1 MLDQPHDE
9 MRHRTDAA
17 TVLRVPEQDG
27 PLSGSDRSLVDQ
39 TVGWMK
45 RRIDERLFRAGT
57 RVPSIRMLA
66 LQRGISRFTVVE
78 AYERLVAWGYLESR
92 RGSGFYVRELA
103 GGALAQSRSR
113 PRSSA
118 VKSTGQPAPS
128 RARAPTDASHLDAQW
143 LVRNMFRDLPAHH
156 MPGSGLPPP
165 GWMDG
170 DLLASSLRAVG
181 RAMVSAR
188 SASTG
193 MLDYGTPQG
202 FLPLREELQRKLA
215 GLDIGA
221 DPSQIVMTTGAT
233 QAFDL
238 ISRQFVSP
246 GDTVLVD
253 DPAWFL
259 MFGLFAAHGARV
271 VGVPRLAD
279 GPDLAT
285 FEKLVVEHKPRFYVV
300 DSVLHNPTSTSL
312 SSAKAFQILKIA
324 EQHDFAVIEDDV
336 YGDLHPGSRS
346 GHSGAA
352 IRLASLDQLKRV
364 IYIGSFSKTLA
375 ANLRVGFL
383 ACDAGLAQALSDHK
397 MLVALTTPEIGE
409 RMVCRIL
416 SEGHYRK
423 HVDRLRGRFDAVRDR
438 AIRGLER
445 AGLTIDH
452 QPAAGMFLWARA
464 GGVSQ
469 HGSKPS
475 RGIDTSALAARLFD
489 EGFLLAPGSLFSPS
503 QHPSSHLRFN
513 IATSSNPGML
523 DALARALQTMA

>member
-1 MLDQPHDE
+1 MLNDARRAE
-9 MRHRTDAA
+9 TTATD
-17 TVLRVPEQDG
+17 RDG
-27 PLSGSDRSLVDQ
+27 PLRGSDRTLVDQ
-39 TVGWMK
+39 TVEWMRK
-45 RRIDERLFRAGT
+45 RIDERLFRAGT

-66 LQRGISRFTVVE
+66 TQRGISRFTVVE
-78 AYERLVAWGYLESR
+78 AYERLVAHGCLESR
-92 RGSGFYVRELA
+92 RGSGFYVREQA
-103 GGALAQSRSR
+103 ALASSRGR
-113 PRSSA
+113 QRALPA
-118 VKSTGQPAPS
+118 KSVQS
-128 RARAPTDASHLDAQW
+128 RARTPTDARRLDARW
-143 LVRNMFRDLPAHH
+143 LVRNMFRDLPPHH

-181 RAMVSAR
+181 RAMTR
-188 SASTG
+188 SAATG
-193 MLDYGTPQG
+193 VLDYGTPQG
-202 FLPLREELQRKLA
+202 FLPLREGLQRKLA

-238 ISRQFVSP
+238 IARQFVAP

-285 FEKLVVEHKPRFYVV
+285 FEKLVLEHKPRFYVV

-312 SSAKAFQILKIA
+312 SSAKAFQILKLA
-324 EQHDFAVIEDDV
+324 ERHDFTVVEDDV

-346 GHSGAA
+346 GRNGAA

-364 IYIGSFSKTLA
+364 VYVGSFSKTLA
-375 ANLRVGFL
+375 ANLRVGFI
-383 ACDAGLAQALSDHK
+383 ACDVDLAHTLADHK

-409 RMVCRIL
+409 RMVWRIL

-423 HVDRLRGRFDAVRDR
+423 HVDRLRGRFDAMRDR

-445 AGLTIDH
+445 VGLTIDH

-464 GGVSQ
+464 GGDAK
-469 HGSKPS
+469 HA
-475 RGIDTSALAARLFD
+475 RGIDTNALAARLFD
-489 EGFLLAPGSLFSPS
+489 EGYLLAPGSLFSPS
-503 QHPSSHLRFN
+503 QLPSSHLRFN

-523 DALARALQTMA
+523 DALARTLQTMA

>member
-1 MLDQPHDE
+1 MLNRVNDA
-9 MRHRTDAA
+9 RHNDAA
-17 TVLRVPEQDG
+17 TALRADHDG
-27 PLSGSDRSLVDQ
+27 PLRGSDRSLVDQ
-39 TVGWMK
+39 TAAWMK
-45 RRIDERLFRAGT
+45 TRIDERLFRAGT

-66 LQRGISRFTVVE
+66 TQRGISRFTVVE
-78 AYERLVAWGYLESR
+78 AYERLVAHGYLESR
-92 RGSGFYVRELA
+92 RGSGFYVRERA
-103 GGALAQSRSR
+103 GTATAPARGRH
-113 PRSSA
+113 RSSLQKA
-118 VKSTGQPAPS
+118 MQPVES
-128 RARAPTDASHLDAQW
+128 APTDASRLDAQW
-143 LVRNMFRDLPAHH
+143 LVRNMFRDLPPHH

-170 DLLASSLRAVG
+170 DMLATSLRAVG
-181 RAMVSAR
+181 RAMTRSSA
-188 SASTG
+188 TG
-193 MLDYGTPQG
+193 VLDYGTPQG

-238 ISRQFVSP
+238 IARQFVSP

-285 FEKLVVEHKPRFYVV
+285 FEKLVIEHKPRFYVV

-312 SSAKAFQILKIA
+312 SSAKAFQILKLA

-346 GHSGAA
+346 GRNGAA

-364 IYIGSFSKTLA
+364 IYVGSFSKTLA
-375 ANLRVGFL
+375 ANLRVGFI
-383 ACDAGLAQALSDHK
+383 ACDAELAQNLADHK

-409 RMVCRIL
+409 RMVWRIL

-423 HVDRLRGRFDAVRDR
+423 HVDRLRARFDAARDR

-445 AGLTIDH
+445 VGLTIDH

-464 GGVSQ
+464 AGGGGGQ
-469 HGSKPS
+469 HARGNGGPNA

-489 EGFLLAPGSLFSPS
+489 EGYLLAPGSLFSPS
-503 QHPSSHLRFN
+503 QLPSSHLRFN

-523 DALARALQTMA
+523 DALAHALQTMA

>member
-1 MLDQPHDE
+1 MLNDTPDG
-9 MRHRTDAA
+9 TAA
-17 TVLRVPEQDG
+17 TLHPDHDG
-27 PLSGSDRSLVDQ
+27 PLRGSDRTLVDQ
-39 TVGWMK
+39 TAAWIK
-45 RRIDERLFRAGT
+45 KLIDERLFRAGT
-57 RVPSIRMLA
+57 RVPSIRALA
-66 LQRGISRFTVVE
+66 TQRGISRFTVVE
-78 AYERLVAWGYLESR
+78 AYERLVARGYLESR
-92 RGSGFYVRELA
+92 RGSGFYVREQA
-103 GGALAQSRSR
+103 GVRI
-113 PRSSA
+113 
-118 VKSTGQPAPS
+118 APS
-128 RARAPTDASHLDAQW
+128 RGRHRALATRAWEASGRAPTDASRLDAQW
-143 LVRNMFRDLPAHH
+143 LVRNMFRDLPPHH

-170 DLLASSLRAVG
+170 DMLAGSLRAVG
-181 RAMVSAR
+181 RALTSSFAR
-188 SASTG
+188 SSASG
-193 MLDYGTPQG
+193 LLDYGTPQG

-215 GLDIGA
+215 GFDIGA
-221 DPSQIVMTTGAT
+221 DPSQIVMTSGAT

-238 ISRQFVSP
+238 IARQFVSP

-271 VGVPRLAD
+271 LGVPRLSD

-285 FEKLVVEHKPRFYVV
+285 FEKLIVEHKPRFYVV

-312 SSAKAFQILKIA
+312 SSAKAFQILKLA

-346 GHSGAA
+346 GRYGAA
-352 IRLASLDQLKRV
+352 MRLASLDQLKHV
-364 IYIGSFSKTLA
+364 IYVGSFSKTLA
-375 ANLRVGFL
+375 ANLRVGFI
-383 ACDAGLAQALSDHK
+383 ACDADLAHTLADHK

-423 HVDRLRGRFDAVRDR
+423 HVDRLRGRFDAMRDR

-445 AGLTIDH
+445 AGLAIDH

-464 GGVSQ
+464 GGDTR
-469 HGSKPS
+469 HA

-489 EGFLLAPGSLFSPS
+489 EGYLLAPGSLFSPS
-503 QHPSSHLRFN
+503 QLPSSHLRFN

>member
-1 MLDQPHDE
+1 MLDE
-9 MRHRTDAA
+9 TRRTDAV
-17 TVLRVPEQDG
+17 TTDRGQPLR
-27 PLSGSDRSLVDQ
+27 GSDRSLVDQ
-39 TVGWMK
+39 TVAWMK
-45 RRIDERLFRAGT
+45 QRVDERVFRAGT

-66 LQRGISRFTVVE
+66 AQRGISRFTVVE
-78 AYERLVAWGYLESR
+78 SYERLVAYGYLESR
-92 RGSGFYVRELA
+92 RGSGFYVRENAGTTLA
-103 GGALAQSRSR
+103 PVRGPHRAS
-113 PRSSA
+113 
-118 VKSTGQPAPS
+118 PAKA
-128 RARAPTDASHLDAQW
+128 ARPTDAGPLDAQW

-170 DLLASSLRAVG
+170 DLLASALRSVG
-181 RAMVSAR
+181 RAMTR
-188 SASTG
+188 STTTG

-215 GLDIGA
+215 ALDVGA
-221 DPSQIVMTTGAT
+221 DPLQIVTTSGAT

-238 ISRQFVSP
+238 IARQFVSP

-259 MFGLFAAHGARV
+259 MFGLFAAHGARL

-285 FEKLVVEHKPRFYVV
+285 LEKLVVEHKPRFYVV

-312 SSAKAFQILKIA
+312 SSAKAFQVLKLA
-324 EQHDFAVIEDDV
+324 ERHDFVVVEDDV

-346 GHSGAA
+346 GRNGAA

-364 IYIGSFSKTLA
+364 IYVGSFSKTLA
-375 ANLRVGFL
+375 ANLRVGFI
-383 ACDAGLAQALSDHK
+383 ACEAGLAHALADHK
-397 MLVALTTPEIGE
+397 MLAALTTPEIGE
-409 RMVCRIL
+409 RMVWRVL

-423 HVDRLRGRFDAVRDR
+423 HVDRLRGRFDAARDR

-464 GGVSQ
+464 GGGGR
-469 HGSKPS
+469 HA

-489 EGFLLAPGSLFSPS
+489 QGYLLAPGGLFSPS
-503 QHPSSHLRFN
+503 QLPSSHLRFN
-513 IATSSNPGML
+513 VATSSNPGML